1 MTAPEFILIVFT
13 VTNSVRVVAYLPQI
27 AKIARDES
35 GAVAVSNA
43 TWLLFGFSHLSTV
56 AYAAVVLDDLYMS
69 VLFGANLLCC
79 MTIIA
84 LTIYKRRRFASQ
96 RAIEPFISLPQPVE
110 KERSLLDQWRWE
122 QQVWHSDANR
132 NGRIL
137 PKTFRSRETAQT
149 ALKPDPN
156 GLM

>member
-27 AKIARDES
+27 AKIARDNS

-56 AYAAVVLDDLYMS
+56 AYAAIVLNDLYMS

-79 MTIIA
+79 ITIIA
-84 LTIYKRRRFASQ
+84 LTIYKRRLFARQ
-96 RAIEPFISLPQPVE
+96 QAIEPSMSWRQPVG

-122 QQVWHSDANR
+122 QQMRQSDAIR
-132 NGRIL
+132 NGGIL
-137 PKTFRSRETAQT
+137 PKTFRPRETGLS
-149 ALKPDPN
+149 ALKPD
-156 GLM
+156 LKRLL